1 MTTGAPSPSTET
13 TPYDDMALVFDT
25 IVNPS
30 PTPTLDKDDKAA
42 AAAPADKTSDAPSD
56 ASATTD
62 TTTEAAPAD
71 KEDATP
77 PADPASAAPDKDAS
91 DATPPAATDGIDWK
105 ARFEELQARV
115 ERDKDTTATPP
126 VEQPP
131 ADPAPSKDVYS
142 ADETTTLKKYR
153 EEWPEVAAGE
163 ALIRRKENY
172 DLVDHIFSEINRV
185 YGPVLAQIA
194 PTVSTVE
201 HTTALA
207 AIREKHP
214 DYDDAMFDAVVEWT
228 DTLSGYDQRLAKGII
243 EDGDTKD
250 VVELIS
256 RYKKVNGLDKP
267 RVVATTTQASQ
278 AATLSE
284 PAKQAAKALEVV
296 DSKRSAPL
304 SGAPDMTDF
313 DGAWG
318 EATARK

>member
-1 MTTGAPSPSTET
+1 MTTGAPSTPSET
-13 TPYDDMALVFDT
+13 TPYDDMASVFDT

-30 PTPTLDKDDKAA
+30 PTPPSDKDDKATA
-42 AAAPADKTSDAPSD
+42 ATPADKIPDALAD
-56 ASATTD
+56 ASATS
-62 TTTEAAPAD
+62 AATQDAASAD
-71 KEDATP
+71 KGDATP
-77 PADPASAAPDKDAS
+77 PVDPAATPDEDTS
-91 DATPPAATDGIDWK
+91 DAASPAATDGIDWK

-131 ADPAPSKDVYS
+131 ADPALSKDVYS